1 MHITYTQNAHVLDV
15 VLEGRFTLKSADDFR
30 KIFDAM
36 MNDVSV
42 IHLHFSRVE
51 FIDSVALGLLLL
63 LREQALSKNIQISI
77 VSPLGQPARM
87 LAVSKMNTLFTIVE
101 STPNV
106 G

>member
-15 VLEGRFTLKSADDFR
+15 VLKGRFTLKSADDFR

-36 MNDVSV
+36 MNGVSIV
-42 IHLHFSRVE
+42 HLHFAEVE
-51 FIDSVALGLLLL
+51 FIDSVALGLMLL
-63 LREQALSKNIQISI
+63 LREQALPTNIELKIL
-77 VSPLGQPARM
+77 SPSGQPARM

-101 STPNV
+101 SAPNA